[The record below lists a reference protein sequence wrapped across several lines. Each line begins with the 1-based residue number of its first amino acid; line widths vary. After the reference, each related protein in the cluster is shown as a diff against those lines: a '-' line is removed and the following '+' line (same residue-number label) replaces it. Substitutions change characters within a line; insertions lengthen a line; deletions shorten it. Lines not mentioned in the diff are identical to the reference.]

1 MAGAVREALLGE
13 PAARGRPAW
22 RAGWPG
28 RAGRGLR
35 IEEDTGSDVVGCAV
49 PPGEAMIPASVALCA
64 PTVAPAAPAA
74 APASAVELAEPARDA
89 RRKAF
94 SVFFSAF

>member
-1 MAGAVREALLGE
+1 MAGALREALLGE

-64 PTVAPAAPAA
+64 PTVAPAAPA
-74 APASAVELAEPARDA
+74 SAVELAEPARDP